1 MRENSQIEARGDDR
15 SPLDARPGS
24 DMTPRARWADMAERS
39 PRAVARLI
47 RGRRKR
53 ASGTGN
59 STDDPGATDLVEPA
73 QAPVRFRSRRSV
85 PQPDRG
91 ETPRH
96 AVRTKPRARPVWIA
110 NRRATIFGLAVV
122 LPLFLLAAYMVA
134 VARPQYVST
143 VAFTVRSMETG
154 AVNEALAGFAQ
165 VAGGVRST
173 DALILAEFLESQTL
187 LERLN
192 MRLDLVRH
200 YAEPHSIDP
209 VFALAPDATIEA
221 RLRHWRRMLA
231 VRSDPATGLVELRIH
246 AFSPEMA
253 QLIARE
259 LLVESRTLLND
270 LNAEA
275 RAATTAQAEA
285 ELDTARTRLAQARAE
300 LTAFR
305 AESRMFDP
313 NTDFEGRM
321 GVLRL
326 LQGQLAQAL
335 VDQDVQAARTE
346 TDRSIDETPR
356 VVALRQ
362 RIEVE
367 RDRLIEGLGDRRG
380 DYPQILASHE
390 HLTAE
395 RDYAE
400 LAYRSARTARDM
412 AQARAA
418 QNDLFLAVFVQPT
431 LPERADHEISARI
444 IGLAALFLG
453 LSWAIGALAR
463 AAILDRR

>member
-1 MRENSQIEARGDDR
+1 
-15 SPLDARPGS
+15 
-24 DMTPRARWADMAERS
+24 
-39 PRAVARLI
+39 
-47 RGRRKR
+47 
-53 ASGTGN
+53 
-59 STDDPGATDLVEPA
+59 
-73 QAPVRFRSRRSV
+73 
-85 PQPDRG
+85 
-91 ETPRH
+91 
-96 AVRTKPRARPVWIA
+96 VRTKPRARPVWIA
-110 NRRATIFGLAVV
+110 NRRATVFGLAVV

-313 NTDFEGRM
+313 NTDFEGRD
-321 GVLRL
+321 G
-326 LQGQLAQAL
+326 G
-335 VDQDVQAARTE
+335 AAPASGAIGTG
-346 TDRSIDETPR
+346 
-356 VVALRQ
+356 A
-362 RIEVE
+362 
-367 RDRLIEGLGDRRG
+367 RG
-380 DYPQILASHE
+380 SGRAS
-390 HLTAE
+390 
-395 RDYAE
+395 
-400 LAYRSARTARDM
+400 
-412 AQARAA
+412 
-418 QNDLFLAVFVQPT
+418 
-431 LPERADHEISARI
+431 RADRN
-444 IGLAALFLG
+444 
-453 LSWAIGALAR
+453 R
-463 AAILDRR
+463 